1 MGRHEVI
8 AGSAF
13 IAGVS
18 AGVGVGVGLVATA
31 RGEVGGAPGISK
43 ALSRI
48 GKHAGGGMLAGV
60 GVVAGAAALTSLIVY
75 QGLTQIEELAD
86 SY

>member
-1 MGRHEVI
+1 
-8 AGSAF
+8 
-13 IAGVS
+13 
-18 AGVGVGVGLVATA
+18 
-31 RGEVGGAPGISK
+31 
-43 ALSRI
+43 
-48 GKHAGGGMLAGV
+48 MLAGV